1 MEKWEANGTSGLFQ
15 IPQAATSSAGAIL
28 LYPGRIGV
36 SAISSNSWGG
46 ESSNSAPD

>member
-15 IPQAATSSAGAIL
+15 IPWATTSRTSAIL
-28 LYPGRIGV
+28 LYPGRIGL

-46 ESSNSAPD
+46 